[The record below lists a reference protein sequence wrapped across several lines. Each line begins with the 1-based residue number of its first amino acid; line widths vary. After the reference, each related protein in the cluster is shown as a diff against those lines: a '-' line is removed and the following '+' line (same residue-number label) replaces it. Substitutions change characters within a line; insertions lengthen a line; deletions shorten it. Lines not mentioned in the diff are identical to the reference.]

1 MWDLI
6 VSVPDHCLSFYF
18 RYEHAFQPFCS
29 FIAGQGMGG
38 QCSAGHGMSG
48 QATTWQDR

>member
-18 RYEHAFQPFCS
+18 GYHKYTNHTFQTVNNRGADQTVRMCRLICAFVVR
-29 FIAGQGMGG
+29 I
-38 QCSAGHGMSG
+38 
-48 QATTWQDR
+48 

>member
-18 RYEHAFQPFCS
+18 GKIKQCTFLYILALCKKAIFQNQSSKNKPEHVVIVA
-29 FIAGQGMGG
+29 
-38 QCSAGHGMSG
+38 
-48 QATTWQDR
+48 

>member
-18 RYEHAFQPFCS
+18 SRKASALSKSGCYGNNKGFEHTNS
-29 FIAGQGMGG
+29 KI
-38 QCSAGHGMSG
+38 SAS
-48 QATTWQDR
+48 

>member
-18 RYEHAFQPFCS
+18 VLPLKNLTGFEPIFGN
-29 FIAGQGMGG
+29 GQKN
-38 QCSAGHGMSG
+38 CNESCES
-48 QATTWQDR
+48 

>member
-18 RYEHAFQPFCS
+18 PIEEYSSYVKQLS
-29 FIAGQGMGG
+29 DISKIVIYKKLTL
-38 QCSAGHGMSG
+38 SALMC
-48 QATTWQDR
+48 RLI